1 MEHTTPL
8 LKQPLPVRVRPT
20 TLDEVIGQ
28 DAAVGEGSIIRHMLD
43 ASAPPMSIIMYAP
56 PASGKTTIARIMA
69 HTAGIRFVELSATSA
84 KVADVRQTLA
94 DAQKHLHDD
103 SVPTIVFIDE
113 IHRFSK
119 SQQDVLLPGVE
130 QGVIRLVGATTENP
144 SFSVNSALLSRCV
157 IVSLSTLTEDDIYAI
172 LQRAIS
178 HPDGLPHCTPGVDI
192 PDDVLHV
199 IALNASGDARQAL
212 TLLEALDT
220 ARGDKPATL
229 DMLTSLAPH
238 AIQRY
243 DRDGDQHYNIVS
255 AFIKSMRGS
264 DPDATLYWLARLIE
278 GGEDPRFIARRIVI
292 HAAED
297 VGLADPS
304 VLPLAVAAQQC
315 VALIGMPEAR
325 IPLAEAAL
333 AVATAPK
340 SNATYLAIDRAI
352 DLVRHT
358 GSLPVP
364 KHLADAHYKGADTLY
379 GNGVGYKY
387 PHDYPYHVVEQ
398 TYLPDDLL
406 DHPDAHVFQLDGSG
420 IGHEQIIAKR
430 LQAIDNLIN
439 ATDGAL

>member
-43 ASAPPMSIIMYAP
+43 ASAPPMSVIMYAP

-157 IVSLSTLTEDDIYAI
+157 IVSLSTLTEGDIYAI

-178 HPDGLPHCTPGVDI
+178 HPDGLPRCTPGVDI

-255 AFIKSMRGS
+255 AFIKAMRGS

-304 VLPLAVAAQQC
+304 VLPLAVA
-315 VALIGMPEAR
+315 
-325 IPLAEAAL
+325 
-333 AVATAPK
+333 TAPK
-340 SNATYLAIDRAI
+340 SNATYAAIDRAI
-352 DLVRHT
+352 DLVRTT

>member
-28 DAAVGEGSIIRHMLD
+28 DAAVSEGSIIRHMLD
-43 ASAPPMSIIMYAP
+43 ASAPPMSVIMYAP

-229 DMLTSLAPH
+229 DMLTSWHLT
-238 AIQRY
+238 R
-243 DRDGDQHYNIVS
+243 
-255 AFIKSMRGS
+255 
-264 DPDATLYWLARLIE
+264 
-278 GGEDPRFIARRIVI
+278 
-292 HAAED
+292 
-297 VGLADPS
+297 
-304 VLPLAVAAQQC
+304 
-315 VALIGMPEAR
+315 
-325 IPLAEAAL
+325 
-333 AVATAPK
+333 
-340 SNATYLAIDRAI
+340 SNAMTAMETSTITSSRPL
-352 DLVRHT
+352 L
-358 GSLPVP
+358 SL
-364 KHLADAHYKGADTLY
+364 
-379 GNGVGYKY
+379 
-387 PHDYPYHVVEQ
+387 
-398 TYLPDDLL
+398 
-406 DHPDAHVFQLDGSG
+406 
-420 IGHEQIIAKR
+420 
-430 LQAIDNLIN
+430 
-439 ATDGAL
+439 

>member
-1 MEHTTPL
+1 MR
-8 LKQPLPVRVRPT
+8 QPLAVRIRPT
-20 TLDEVIGQ
+20 SIDDVIGQ
-28 DAAVGEGSIIRHMLD
+28 DAALGKDSEGSIIRHMLD
-43 ASAPPMSIIMYAP
+43 ASAPPISIIMHAP

-69 HTAGIRFVELSATSA
+69 DTTGIHFVELSATSA
-84 KVADVRQTLA
+84 KVSDVRKVLT
-94 DAQKHLHDD
+94 DAQHHLDTD
-103 SVPTIVFIDE
+103 GTPTIVFIDE

-130 QGVIRLVGATTENP
+130 HGVIRLVGATTENP

-157 IVSLSTLTEDDIYAI
+157 VVTLSTLTDDDIYKI
-172 LQRAIS
+172 LQRALH
-178 HPDGLPHCTPGVDI
+178 HPDGLNHDPANTLI
-192 PDDVLHV
+192 PDDVLRT
-199 IALNASGDARQAL
+199 IAMNASGDARQAL
-212 TLLEALDT
+212 TLLETLDT
-220 ARGDKPATL
+220 VRGDQPATL

-243 DRDGDQHYNIVS
+243 DRDGDQHYNIIS

-333 AVATAPK
+333 AIATAPK
-340 SNATYLAIDRAI
+340 SNATYKAIDRAI
-352 DLVRHT
+352 ELVRTT
-358 GSLPVP
+358 GALPVP
-364 KHLADAHYKGADTLY
+364 KHLADAHYQDAQKLY

-387 PHDYPYHVVEQ
+387 PHDYPHHIVKQ
-398 TYLPDDLL
+398 TYM
-406 DHPDAHVFQLDGSG
+406 PDALRDRPEATIFHLNPENTG
-420 IGHEQIIAKR
+420 IGHEITIAKR
-430 LQAIDNLIN
+430 LQAVRDITQAQPDCD
-439 ATDGAL
+439 T

>member
-20 TLDEVIGQ
+20 TLDDVIGQ

-43 ASAPPMSIIMYAP
+43 ASAPPMSVIMYAP

-172 LQRAIS
+172 LRRAIS
-178 HPDGLPHCTPGVDI
+178 HPDGLPRCTPGVDI
-192 PDDVLHV
+192 PDDVLRV
-199 IALNASGDARQAL
+199 IAMNASGDARQAL

-243 DRDGDQHYNIVS
+243 DRDGDQHYNIIS

-304 VLPLAVAAQQC
+304 VLPLTVAAQQC

-340 SNATYLAIDRAI
+340 SNATYVAIDRAI
-352 DLVRHT
+352 ELVRTT

-364 KHLADAHYKGADTLY
+364 RHLADTHYKGADTLY

-420 IGHEQIIAKR
+420 IGHEQVIAKR

-439 ATDGAL
+439 ATDDAL

>member
-1 MEHTTPL
+1 MSQPQHR
-8 LKQPLPVRVRPT
+8 QPLAVRVRPT
-20 TLDEVIGQ
+20 LIDDVIGQ
-28 DAAVGEGSIIRHMLD
+28 DAALGEGSIIRHMLD
-43 ASAPPMSIIMYAP
+43 TSAPPVSVIMYAP

-69 HTAGIRFVELSATSA
+69 ATAGIHFVELSATSA
-84 KVADVRQTLA
+84 KVSDVRKVLT
-94 DAQKHLHDD
+94 DAQHHLDAD
-103 SVPTIVFIDE
+103 GTPTIVFIDE

-130 QGVIRLVGATTENP
+130 HGVIRLVGATTENP

-157 IVSLSTLTEDDIYAI
+157 VVALSTLTDEDIYKI
-172 LQRAIS
+172 LQRALH
-178 HPDGLPHCTPGVDI
+178 HPDGLNHDPQDTSI
-192 PDDVLHV
+192 PDDVLRT
-199 IALNASGDARQAL
+199 IAMNVSGDARQAL
-212 TLLEALDT
+212 TLLESLD
-220 ARGDKPATL
+220 AVRGDAPATI
-229 DMLTSLAPH
+229 DMLTSLAPR

-340 SNATYLAIDRAI
+340 SNATYQAIDRAI
-352 DLVRHT
+352 ELVRAT

-364 KHLADAHYKGADTLY
+364 KHLADAHYQDATKLY

-387 PHDYPYHVVEQ
+387 PHDYPHHVVAQ
-398 TYLPDDLL
+398 TYLPDDLIGQS
-406 DHPDAHVFQLDGSG
+406 DAKVFRLDGAG
-420 IGHEQIIAKR
+420 IGHEEVIARR
-430 LQAIDNLIN
+430 LQAIDSL
-439 ATDGAL
+439 TQPDPHEGT